1 MSSNKRILVAP
12 LDWGLG
18 HISRC
23 IPLIEKLFLSYQS
36 DIVKSIYIFDYF
48 YNEKVQEV
56 KIGFRIVFQ
65 SKETT
70 LTAKEIELIYNKLI
84 NQSLKIDGISIP
96 GI

>member
-1 MSSNKRILVAP
+1 MKRT
-12 LDWGLG
+12 
-18 HISRC
+18 
-23 IPLIEKLFLSYQS
+23 
-36 DIVKSIYIFDYF
+36 
-48 YNEKVQEV
+48 QEV

-70 LTAKEIELIYNKLI
+70 LTAAQIELVYNDLI